1 MDRCINSRS
10 VTEPG
15 VFTHSEPGTQNPEL
29 LYLCTVKISASIY
42 STQRPLEEVVRE
54 LDAHR
59 IDLFHVDCNDDPNV
73 FDDIAKIR
81 TISKTPIDLHIITS
95 DPEKYFP
102 LLEKTPCDYVT
113 FQYENLPASPG
124 GPETKPALT
133 IPSSIKGKL
142 GLAITAVSDI
152 DAFDAYASRFDFI
165 LMMATIP
172 GKSGGEFNKEIFR
185 KIRAFRKKYP
195 EKRVHVDGG
204 VNGEVSFI
212 LRNMGVYAS
221 VSGSYLFKAETV
233 GLALLNLKTHENE
246 SHFQVKDFMMTYG
259 EIPVLRPN
267 QRSFENVLK
276 NIDEFQMGFTI
287 LIDNS
292 EQLEGII
299 SNADVRKGLL
309 KRIGWLNDI
318 HESDITN
325 KTPVTVNENATVV
338 ELIRLI
344 KSKKFPIT
352 YLPVVNNENKVTG
365 ALTFFNLVKGEA

>member
-1 MDRCINSRS
+1 
-10 VTEPG
+10 
-15 VFTHSEPGTQNPEL
+15 
-29 LYLCTVKISASIY
+29 VKISASIY
-42 STQRPLEEVVRE
+42 STSRPLEEVVRE

-59 IDLFHVDCNDDPNV
+59 IDLFHVDCNDDPKV

-81 TISKTPIDLHIITS
+81 TISKTPIDLHIISKT
-95 DPEKYFP
+95 PEKYFP

-113 FQYENLPASPG
+113 FQYEDLPG
-124 GPETKPALT
+124 KLE
-133 IPSSIKGKL
+133 IPSTLKGKI

-152 DAFDAYASRFDFI
+152 DVFDQYASRFDFM

-172 GKSGGEFNKEIFR
+172 GKSGGEFNTDIFR

-221 VSGSYLFKAETV
+221 VSGSYLFKADTV

-246 SHFQVKDFMMTYG
+246 SHFLVKDFMMTYG

-267 QRSFENVLK
+267 QRSFENILRS
-276 NIDEFQMGFTI
+276 IEEYQMGFTI
-287 LIDNS
+287 FIDN
-292 EQLEGII
+292 EERLEGIS
-299 SNADVRKGLL
+299 SNADVRKGIL

-325 KTPVTVNENATVV
+325 KAPVTVNENATVI

-344 KSKKFPIT
+344 KSKTFAIT
-352 YLPVVNNENKVTG
+352 YLPVVDNNNKVTG

>member
-1 MDRCINSRS
+1 
-10 VTEPG
+10 
-15 VFTHSEPGTQNPEL
+15 
-29 LYLCTVKISASIY
+29 VKISASIY
-42 STQRPLEEVVRE
+42 STSRPLEEVVRE

-59 IDLFHVDCNDDPNV
+59 IDLFHVDCNDDPKV
-73 FDDIAKIR
+73 FEDIAKIR
-81 TISKTPIDLHIITS
+81 TLSKTPVDLHIISNT
-95 DPEKYFP
+95 PEKYFP

-113 FQYENLPASPG
+113 FQYEDLPG
-124 GPETKPALT
+124 KLE
-133 IPSSIKGKL
+133 IPSSIKGKI

-152 DAFDAYASRFDFI
+152 DVFDQYASRFDFI

-172 GKSGGEFNKEIFR
+172 GKSGGEFNKDIFR

-233 GLALLNLKTHENE
+233 GSALLNLKTHEHE
-246 SHFQVKDFMMTYG
+246 SHFAVKDFMMANG
-259 EIPVLRPN
+259 EIPVLKPGE
-267 QRSFENVLK
+267 RSFENVLK
-276 NIDEFQMGFTI
+276 SIEEYAMGFTI
-287 LIDNS
+287 LADNS
-292 EQLEGII
+292 GRMEGII

-309 KRIGWLNDI
+309 KNIGRLDQIN
-318 HESDITN
+318 EQDITN
-325 KTPVTVNENATVV
+325 KTPVVVNENATVV

>member
-1 MDRCINSRS
+1 M
-10 VTEPG
+10 
-15 VFTHSEPGTQNPEL
+15 
-29 LYLCTVKISASIY
+29 KISASIY
-42 STQRPLEEVVRE
+42 STSRNLEEVVRE

-59 IDLFHVDCNDDPNV
+59 IDLFHVDCNDDPKV

-81 TISKTPIDLHIITS
+81 TISKTPIDLHIISS

-113 FQYENLPASPG
+113 FQYEDLPG
-124 GPETKPALT
+124 KLEVPA
-133 IPSSIKGKL
+133 SIKGKL

-152 DAFDAYASRFDFI
+152 DAFEPYASRFDFM

-172 GKSGGEFNKEIFR
+172 GKSGGEFNKDIFR
-185 KIRAFRKKYP
+185 KIRMFKKRYP

-221 VSGSYLFKAETV
+221 VSGSYLFKAETI
-233 GLALLNLKTHENE
+233 GSALLNLKTHENE
-246 SHFQVKDFMMTYG
+246 SHFLVKDFMMSAG
-259 EIPVLRPN
+259 EIPVLRPGE
-267 QRSFENVLK
+267 RSFENVLRS
-276 NIDEFQMGFTI
+276 IEEFQMGFTI
-287 LIDNS
+287 LSDTNNT
-292 EQLEGII
+292 LEGII

-309 KRIGWLNDI
+309 KNIGRLDQI
-318 HESDITN
+318 TEQDITN
-325 KTPVTVNENATVV
+325 KTPVLVNENATVV

-352 YLPVVNNENKVTG
+352 YLPVVDNENRVTG

>member
-1 MDRCINSRS
+1 M
-10 VTEPG
+10 
-15 VFTHSEPGTQNPEL
+15 
-29 LYLCTVKISASIY
+29 KISASIY
-42 STQRPLEEVVRE
+42 STSRPLEEVVRE

-59 IDLFHVDCNDDPNV
+59 IDLFHVDCNDDPKV

-81 TISKTPIDLHIITS
+81 TLSKTPVDLHIISKT
-95 DPEKYFP
+95 PEKYFP

-113 FQYENLPASPG
+113 FQYEDLPG
-124 GPETKPALT
+124 KLE
-133 IPSSIKGKL
+133 IPSTIKGKI

-152 DAFDAYASRFDFI
+152 DVFDQYASRFDFM

-172 GKSGGEFNKEIFR
+172 GKSGGEFNKDIFR

-221 VSGSYLFKAETV
+221 VSGSYLFKADTL

-246 SHFQVKDFMMTYG
+246 SHFLVKDFMLANG
-259 EIPVLRPN
+259 EIPVLKPGE
-267 QRSFENVLK
+267 RSFENVLR
-276 NIDEFQMGFTI
+276 NIEDFAMGFTI
-287 LIDNS
+287 LADNNGT
-292 EQLEGII
+292 LEGII

-309 KRIGWLNDI
+309 KKINSLSSI
-318 HESDITN
+318 SEQDITN

-352 YLPVVNNENKVTG
+352 YLPVVTNENKVAG

>member
-1 MDRCINSRS
+1 M
-10 VTEPG
+10 
-15 VFTHSEPGTQNPEL
+15 
-29 LYLCTVKISASIY
+29 KISASIY
-42 STQRPLEEVVRE
+42 STSRPLEEVVRE

-59 IDLFHVDCNDDPNV
+59 IDLFHVDCNDDPKV

-81 TISKTPIDLHIITS
+81 TISSTPVDLHIISKT
-95 DPEKYFP
+95 PEKYFP
-102 LLEKTPCDYVT
+102 LLEQTPCDYVT
-113 FQYENLPASPG
+113 FQYEDLPG
-124 GPETKPALT
+124 KLEV
-133 IPSSIKGKL
+133 PSAIKGKL

-152 DAFDAYASRFDFI
+152 DVFDAYASRFDFI

-221 VSGSYLFKAETV
+221 VSGSYLFKAATV
-233 GLALLNLKTHENE
+233 GSALLNLKTHENE
-246 SHFQVKDFMMTYG
+246 SHFAVKDFMLAG
-259 EIPVLRPN
+259 DEIPVLKPGE
-267 QRSFENVLK
+267 RSFGNVLK
-276 NIDEFQMGFTI
+276 SIEDYAMGFTI
-287 LIDNS
+287 LADNNGT
-292 EQLEGII
+292 LEGII

-309 KRIGWLNDI
+309 RNIGRLDQI
-318 HESDITN
+318 SEQDITN
-325 KTPVTVNENATVV
+325 TTPVTVNENATVV

-344 KSKKFPIT
+344 KSKRFPIT
-352 YLPVVNNENKVTG
+352 YLPVVNNENRVTG

>member
-1 MDRCINSRS
+1 M
-10 VTEPG
+10 
-15 VFTHSEPGTQNPEL
+15 
-29 LYLCTVKISASIY
+29 KISASIY
-42 STQRPLEEVVRE
+42 STSRPLEEVVRE

-59 IDLFHVDCNDDPNV
+59 IDLFHVDCNDDPKV

-81 TISKTPIDLHIITS
+81 TLSKTPVDLHIISST
-95 DPEKYFP
+95 PEKYFP

-113 FQYENLPASPG
+113 FQYEDLPGKLEVP
-124 GPETKPALT
+124 PT
-133 IPSSIKGKL
+133 IKGKL
-142 GLAITAVSDI
+142 GLAITAASEI
-152 DAFDAYASRFDFI
+152 DAFDAYADRFDFI

-172 GKSGGEFNKEIFR
+172 GKSGGEFNKDIFR
-185 KIRAFRKKYP
+185 KIRAFSKKYP

-212 LRNMGVYAS
+212 LRNMGVYSS
-221 VSGSYLFKAETV
+221 VSGSYLFKAETL

-246 SHFQVKDFMMTYG
+246 SHFLVKDFMMTFG

-267 QRSFENVLK
+267 QRSFENVLR
-276 NIDEFQMGFTI
+276 NIEEFQMGFTI
-287 LIDNS
+287 LADNDDK
-292 EQLEGII
+292 LEGII

-309 KRIGWLNDI
+309 KRIGWLNEI
-318 HESDITN
+318 HESDLTN

-352 YLPVVNNENKVTG
+352 YLPVVDNNNNVTG